1 MTGRRVARW
10 AAGRQDGGWLV
21 GWLGGVAGRAGPL
34 DGRLASLARVD
45 LIYVRTHLDPPP
57 ILDRPPVFIQKSLD

>member
-1 MTGRRVARW
+1 M
-10 AAGRQDGGWLV
+10 DGQ
-21 GWLGGVAGRAGPL
+21 
-34 DGRLASLARVD
+34 LASLARVD